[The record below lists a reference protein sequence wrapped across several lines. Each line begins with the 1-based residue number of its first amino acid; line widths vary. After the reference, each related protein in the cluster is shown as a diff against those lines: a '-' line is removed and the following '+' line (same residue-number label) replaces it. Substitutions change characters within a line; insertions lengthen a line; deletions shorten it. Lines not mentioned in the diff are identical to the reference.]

1 MEVSTKFRITERK
14 RKMRGK
20 CPICGAPMENHRCG
34 YCGYEERNTEQSVIE
49 EKERLDR
56 EELLH
61 QEVTFTKKQ
70 EQFQQTAEG
79 KGINRSDFIPG
90 VSRKN
95 KTTAL
100 LLCIFLGAFG
110 AHKFYVGKL
119 GIGLLYLF
127 TGGLFGIGWV
137 IDIILVACGSFT
149 DEFGLPLR

>member
-1 MEVSTKFRITERK
+1 MN
-14 RKMRGK
+14 GK

-34 YCGYEERNTEQSVIE
+34 YCGYEERNMDQSVIE
-49 EKERLDR
+49 GKKSLAG

-61 QEVTFTKKQ
+61 QELTFTKKQ
-70 EQFQQTAEG
+70 EQFQYTEG
-79 KGINRSDFIPG
+79 GQGIKRSDFIPG

-100 LLCIFLGAFG
+100 LLCIFLGVFG

-137 IDIILVACGSFT
+137 IDIILVACGSYN
-149 DEFGLPLR
+149 DERNIH